1 MKKVLTLV
9 LLAALAGAAHAQ
21 NTTQQPAQSARP
33 KPESVDDRANYI
45 IGLNLGKS
53 MKQQDVKANV
63 DLILQGLRDGLA
75 DGPALL
81 TDEEMQAAMTAF
93 QQGLMARQQ
102 EKMTAAA
109 TKNKTE
115 GDAFLAANKAK
126 EGVTTTASGLQYQV
140 IKPGSGDTPK
150 PGDRVTVHYTGT
162 LIDGTVFDSSRER
175 GQPATF
181 GVTQVI
187 PGWVEA
193 LQLMKPGAQY
203 KLFIPSSLAYGE
215 QGAGGGDIGPNAT
228 LIFDVELVS
237 VEKGGDPQNAG
248 QPGAAAQGQTQGQTQ
263 GQQQNPT
270 EQKPPQE

>member
-1 MKKVLTLV
+1 MKKVLSLV

-21 NTTQQPAQSARP
+21 NTTQQPAQGAARP

-75 DGPALL
+75 GGQALL

-102 EKMTAAA
+102 EKMAAAA
-109 TKNKTE
+109 TQNKTE
-115 GDAFLAANKAK
+115 GESFLAANKAK

-140 IKPGSGDTPK
+140 IKPGSGEPPK

-203 KLFIPSSLAYGE
+203 KLFIPSNLAYGE
-215 QGAGGGDIGPNAT
+215 QGAGGGEIGPNAT

-237 VEKGGDPQNAG
+237 VEKGG
-248 QPGAAAQGQTQGQTQ
+248 
-263 GQQQNPT
+263 
-270 EQKPPQE
+270 